1 MTSAYDLTSI
11 PVMYASY
18 AWPEINRRD
27 RGTSNANWPNGSV
40 APFENAVEGQSFP
53 PFWIL
58 LSLSSAYAQKLT
70 AECSER
76 KFLCTFQF
84 MCEFTKSTLLSND
97 SMDGTKWE
105 SHVTHLRTTSPSN
118 LQESNV
124 LDIWFLVQRKRFVER
139 HLDQI
144 PSFTLECYGLDDTQG
159 LCTLCTV

>member
-1 MTSAYDLTSI
+1 MIWRQFRLCTLLTPGLKLI
-11 PVMYASY
+11 VVIEGPVMQ
-18 AWPEINRRD
+18 
-27 RGTSNANWPNGSV
+27 T
-40 APFENAVEGQSFP
+40 GQTGALPHLKMLLKGRVSRL
-53 PFWIL
+53 FWIL

-118 LQESNV
+118 LQDSNV

>member
-1 MTSAYDLTSI
+1 MAARRREGDILTFQYFFLFKKKKLETVFAFNDFSLYDLTSI

-84 MCEFTKSTLLSND
+84 MCEFA
-97 SMDGTKWE
+97 
-105 SHVTHLRTTSPSN
+105 
-118 LQESNV
+118 
-124 LDIWFLVQRKRFVER
+124 
-139 HLDQI
+139 
-144 PSFTLECYGLDDTQG
+144 
-159 LCTLCTV
+159 